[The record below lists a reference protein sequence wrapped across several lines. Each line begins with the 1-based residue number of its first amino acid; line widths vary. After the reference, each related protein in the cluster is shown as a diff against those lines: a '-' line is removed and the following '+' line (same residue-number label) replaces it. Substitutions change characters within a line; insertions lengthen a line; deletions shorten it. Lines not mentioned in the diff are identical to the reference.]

1 MGTRRK
7 HEADVN
13 PNVDWW
19 AGRVIWWRLTARGK
33 AQVLKSDSLRRLDV
47 RRFPCLGYAKI
58 VSATGGLSLILDSA
72 LATESLYI
80 AYGSHRSDLKSC

>member
-7 HEADVN
+7 NEADVN

-19 AGRVIWWRLTARGK
+19 AGRVIWWLLTGSGK
-33 AQVLKSDSLRRLDV
+33 VQVPMSDSLRRLDV
-47 RRFPCLGYAKI
+47 RRFPRLGHAKI

-72 LATESLYI
+72 LATKRLYM
-80 AYGSHRSDLKSC
+80 AYGLIQVT